1 MHLCNFLF
9 SERVYLVQSRPQLE
23 LGNHGHMFTVG
34 VFMQNH
40 IHLTKEKFHAHVFPK
55 RKSSARPCQSDFQLA
70 IYMTELVAFN
80 HQGNQ
85 LHFFIAFPQLMY
97 FGYNPPIHMLKITQK
112 NHHFLLVL
120 ISIVR
125 SKCLLDSELDWKSLT
140 VLAC

>member
-1 MHLCNFLF
+1 MQFFLF
-9 SERVYLVQSRPQLE
+9 SERVYLVQSGPQLE
-23 LGNHGHMFTVG
+23 LGNRGHMFTVG

-70 IYMTELVAFN
+70 IYMTELVAFS
-80 HQGNQ
+80 HQSNQ
-85 LHFFIAFPQLMY
+85 PPFFIALPQLMY
-97 FGYNPPIHMLKITQK
+97 VGYIPPIHMLQLTTTK

-125 SKCLLDSELDWKSLT
+125 SKCLLDSELDRKSLT